1 MNNQIQLNEALLN
14 SIHKFI
20 ITLRRKKMS
29 KDLIFHEFVVLRN
42 ILNIQ
47 TEKNTPLY
55 PSDLSDRLNLSRSY
69 VTSVLNSLEKKN
81 LINRTVDLTDRR
93 RILIFITDKGQQIFD
108 NMKKKE
114 LEQANLLIQ
123 KLSDAKTIKL
133 ISLLDDASDIL
144 DKGE

>member
-1 MNNQIQLNEALLN
+1 
-14 SIHKFI
+14 
-20 ITLRRKKMS
+20 MS

-93 RILIFITDKGQQIFD
+93 RILIFITDKGQQI
-108 NMKKKE
+108 
-114 LEQANLLIQ
+114 LI
-123 KLSDAKTIKL
+123 I
-133 ISLLDDASDIL
+133 
-144 DKGE
+144 

>member
-20 ITLRRKKMS
+20 VTLRRKKMS
-29 KDLIFHEFVVLRN
+29 KDLVFHEFVVLRN

-69 VTSVLNSLEKKN
+69 VTSVL
-81 LINRTVDLTDRR
+81 
-93 RILIFITDKGQQIFD
+93 
-108 NMKKKE
+108 
-114 LEQANLLIQ
+114 
-123 KLSDAKTIKL
+123 
-133 ISLLDDASDIL
+133 
-144 DKGE
+144 